1 MAYGKREHTLHAFRR
16 RLDEVL
22 AAERERTKPPPPAI
36 SQEHAALREQIA
48 DAYSALLDPEEPEST
63 DVVKRVMDH
72 PDELASAAVQVLG
85 MMLREQDLLI
95 RNRGA

>member
-1 MAYGKREHTLHAFRR
+1 MPAGKRAHKVRHYMRR
-16 RLDEVL
+16 IDAVL
-22 AAERERTKPPPPAI
+22 EEERERRMPPPPAI

-72 PDELASAAVQVLG
+72 PELASAAVQVLG
-85 MMLREQDLLI
+85 MMLQEQDLLI
-95 RNRGA
+95 RNGVP